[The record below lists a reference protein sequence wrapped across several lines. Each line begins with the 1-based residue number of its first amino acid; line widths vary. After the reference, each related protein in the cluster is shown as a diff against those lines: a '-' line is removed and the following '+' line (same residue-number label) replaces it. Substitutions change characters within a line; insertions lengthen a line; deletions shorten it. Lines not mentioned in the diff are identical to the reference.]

1 MSFTRPNRRNTWL
14 AALSL
19 GAVAALALTGCGGT
33 AAPDSSG
40 GDSSATQVLTFG
52 LSADPA
58 QPITGASQGT
68 AVNQLLTMV
77 HRGLMSFDADGAAVP
92 ALAQSVDTPD
102 DTTFVFTL
110 HDGLTFSDDSELTAD
125 NVKNSLDYYR
135 DVANGSQLAAPF
147 ADIESIE
154 SDGGSTVTV
163 KLSQPNTAFLQ
174 YLALPFAAIVPDAS
188 LNPDTANWVGAGPWE
203 MTNLDQGIGL
213 TMEKN
218 DGYYDAENIAL
229 DEIDVKFYADGE
241 ARTNALLSGDVD
253 LIDYVTWENFD
264 RVADAG
270 FTVDQVNGPFQYVQF
285 NVEEGP
291 FADPKVRQAVAYALN
306 RDNSVLAAFQSN
318 GEPLYGVSISEKDPA
333 YEKNLAN
340 LWEYDPEK
348 AKSLLAE
355 AGYPDGFPAT
365 LLATSQYTF
374 LQDNAL
380 SVQEDLK
387 AIGIDVTLD
396 APDWSTRVSKGNEGD
411 YDIAVSG
418 DSGMVT
424 DPSYLI
430 NWVTGD
436 NTYNVSWGYSNDEI
450 AGLIGDGLRTTDDA
464 EKHEIYQN
472 IGKIWAEDVPFASL
486 NTRAQAYG
494 FSEDVT
500 GFTNIPGTATFYSGY
515 MLANTSMQ

>member
-1 MSFTRPNRRNTWL
+1 MSLSRPQRLKSWL
-14 AALSL
+14 SVLSL
-19 GAVAALALTGCGGT
+19 VVVASLALTGCSGSSP
-33 AAPDSSG
+33 ADSGSG
-40 GDSSATQVLTFG
+40 GSAKQVLTFG

-77 HRGLMSFDADGAAVP
+77 HRGLTSFDASGQAVP
-92 ALAQSVDTPD
+92 ALAKSIETPD
-102 DTTFVFTL
+102 DTTYVFTL
-110 HDGLTFSDDSELTAD
+110 YDGLTFSDGSELNAD
-125 NVKNSLDYYR
+125 NVKNTLEYYR
-135 DVANGSQLAAPF
+135 DPANGSQLAAF
-147 ADIESIE
+147 LADIESIE
-154 SDGGSTVTV
+154 SDGASQVTV
-163 KLSQPNTAFLQ
+163 KLSQPNNAFLQ
-174 YLALPFAAIVPDAS
+174 YLALPYAGIVPDAS
-188 LNPDTANWVGAGPWE
+188 LNPDTANWVGAGPWK

-213 TMEKN
+213 TMKKN
-218 DGYYDAENIAL
+218 ENYYDAENIAL
-229 DEIDVKFYADGE
+229 DQIDVKFYADGE

-264 RVADAG
+264 RVANAG

-285 NVEEGP
+285 NVEDGP

-318 GEPLYGVSISEKDPA
+318 GKPLNGLAIPESDPA
-333 YEKNLAN
+333 YNENLAN
-340 LWEYDPEK
+340 LWSYDPEK

-355 AGYPDGFPAT
+355 AGYADGFSAR
-365 LLATSQYTF
+365 LLSTSQYTF

-396 APDWSTRVSKGNEGD
+396 APDWSTRVSQGNEGD

-418 DSGMVT
+418 DSGAVA
-424 DPSYLI
+424 DPSYLL
-430 NWVTGD
+430 NWVTD
-436 NTYNVSWGYSNDEI
+436 DRTYNVSWGYKNDEI
-450 AGLIGDGLRTTDDA
+450 ADLIGQGLQATDDTA
-464 EKHEIYQN
+464 KQGIYQQ
-472 IGKIWAEDVPFASL
+472 IGKLWAEDVPFASL

-494 FSEDVT
+494 YSDSVKGFS
-500 GFTNIPGTATFYSGY
+500 NLPGTLTFYSGY